1 MAFERGDTKK
11 RLEIVGKAKGTG
23 SSVKDTAATEIYT
36 ETRFDYGTI
45 ANRLR
50 ELAFL
55 NKGLT
60 ITLKD
65 ERKGQQRE
73 ETFHYKGGLA
83 EFVKWVPG
91 NRKPLNAKPIA
102 FAATRAGTEVEGGLQ
117 ADDQSSE

>member
-23 SSVKDTAATEIYT
+23 TTVWFKPDTEIFT

-83 EFVKWVPG
+83 EFTLLHAGGKFDKTTYKVSG
-91 NRKPLNAKPIA
+91 GQIG
-102 FAATRAGTEVEGGLQ
+102 RAHV
-117 ADDQSSE
+117 